1 MLNMRYIIIFALFL
15 SQCAFAT
22 GPSLATLKITP
33 LSIDAQGSLLYRFKI
48 MLNPMGADMFQSAQ
62 YGVGVLK
69 DNTFIILEEQEVR
82 GGDDENFDHDTYVTQ
97 TTQLDQWLQSPCEV
111 NDLIGHFNTCTF
123 ADHAINRTMSV
134 ADIQEQY
141 NFDIEKAQL
150 YFLNTGGVK
159 LGKETL
165 INVNYIVDQYLIAD
179 FNNFPYCT
187 AEWEENEGSEQ
198 HLPTP
203 AFINNRLFGDGRIS
217 PYDCINATGI
227 FLQ

>member
-1 MLNMRYIIIFALFL
+1 MRYIIIFALFL

-22 GPSLATLKITP
+22 GPSIAILKITP
-33 LSIDAQGSLLYRFKI
+33 LSIDAQGALLYRFKT
-48 MLNPMGADMFQSAQ
+48 MRNPMGADMFQSAQ
-62 YGVGVLK
+62 YGLSVLK

-82 GGDDENFDHDTYVTQ
+82 GGDDENFDYDTYVTQ
-97 TTQLDQWLQSPCEV
+97 ITQLDQWLQSPCEV

-134 ADIQEQY
+134 AEIQEQY
-141 NFDIEKAQL
+141 NFDIEKAPL
-150 YFLNTGGVK
+150 YFLNSGGIK
-159 LGKETL
+159 LSNETR

-179 FNNFPYCT
+179 FNSFPYCT
-187 AEWEENEGSEQ
+187 EEWEEDGSNAQ

-203 AFINNRLFGDGRIS
+203 AFINNHPFGDERIS
-217 PYDCINATGI
+217 PYDCINVTGI